1 MRMMATIK
9 PSFTT
14 KQINNALKKGG
25 EIIFESGNYMLTDC
39 LVLYSNTKVIARGA
53 TFFRKYKGRML
64 QLYVTPDT
72 TKYNGVHDVEWHGG
86 RFVANSSPENANV
99 ISLFHGKSIYMYDAY
114 IQGCRGMHSVEIN
127 ACKDIILIGSII
139 SDQSAK
145 DGEEFRE
152 AIQID
157 FANYDGLKVKG
168 AKPNSHCYD
177 GTHCDTIYIKQCSI
191 QNCPNGIGTHTVSKC
206 NKYHKNV
213 IIEGCSVRTK
223 HKDIKLYGFDGCSI
237 RSVDCCDIL
246 VGAKNTAHLN
256 SEGKVELSTPK
267 RNKHIMIDDCG
278 GARIEI
284 E

>member
-1 MRMMATIK
+1 MTTIK

-25 EIIFESGNYMLTDC
+25 EIIFESGNYTLTDC

-72 TKYNGVHDVEWHGG
+72 TKYNGVHDVEWQGG
-86 RFVANSSPENANV
+86 KFFAESSPENANV
-99 ISLFHGKSIYMYDAY
+99 ISLFHGKSIYMYDMWVA
-114 IQGCRGMHSVEIN
+114 GCRGMHSIEVN

-139 SDQSAK
+139 QNQSSK

-168 AKPNSHCYD
+168 AKPNSPCYD
-177 GTHCDTIYIKQCSI
+177 GTHCDTIYIKQCTI
-191 QNCPNGIGTHTVSKC
+191 QNCPNGIGTHTVSKG
-206 NKYHKNV
+206 NKYHKN
-213 IIEGCSVRTK
+213 ITIESCSIRTK
-223 HKDIKLYGFDGCSI
+223 HKDIKLYGFANCTI
-237 RSVDCCDIL
+237 CATNCCDIL
-246 VGAKNTAHLN
+246 VGTKDTAHLN
-256 SEGKVELSTPK
+256 NGGKVGLSTPK
-267 RNKHIMIDDCG
+267 RNKNIKIETYDD
-278 GARIEI
+278 ARIEI

>member
-1 MRMMATIK
+1 MTTIK

-25 EIIFESGNYMLTDC
+25 EIIFEPGNYMLTDC
-39 LVLYSNTKVIARGA
+39 LVLYSNTKVIARTA
-53 TFFRKYKGRML
+53 NFIRQHKGRML

-72 TKYNGVHDVEWHGG
+72 TEYNGVHDVEWHGG
-86 RFVANSSPENANV
+86 RFCANSSPENANV
-99 ISLFHGKSIYMYDAY
+99 ISLFHGKSIYMYDMG
-114 IQGCRGMHSVEIN
+114 IQGCRGMHSIEVN
-127 ACKDIILIGSII
+127 ACRDVILMDCQI
-139 SDQSAK
+139 SNQSAK

-168 AKPNSHCYD
+168 AKSTSLCYD
-177 GTHCDTIYIKQCSI
+177 GTHCYGVYIKRCEISD
-191 QNCPNGIGTHTVSKC
+191 CPNGIGTHTVSKG

-213 IIEGCSVRTK
+213 TIEGCLVHTK
-223 HKDIKLYGFDGCSI
+223 HRDIKLYGFDGCSI

-246 VGAKNTAHLN
+246 VGAKNTAHLD
-256 SEGKVELSTPK
+256 SGGKVELSTSK
-267 RNKHIMIDDCG
+267 RNKNIKIETYDD
-278 GARIEI
+278 ARIEI

>member
-1 MRMMATIK
+1 MTTIK

-25 EIIFESGNYMLTDC
+25 EIIFEPGNYMLTDC

-64 QLYVTPDT
+64 QLYVTPET
-72 TKYNGVHDVEWHGG
+72 VKYSGVHDVEWHSG

-99 ISLFHGKSIYMYDAY
+99 ISLFHGESIYIYDAY

-139 SDQSAK
+139 SDQSSK

-152 AIQID
+152 GIQID

-168 AKPNSHCYD
+168 AKPNSPCYD
-177 GTHCDTIYIKQCSI
+177 GTHCDTIYIKQCTI
-191 QNCPNGIGTHTVSKC
+191 QDCPNGIGTHTVSKG
-206 NKYHKNV
+206 NKYHKN
-213 IIEGCSVRTK
+213 ITIEGCSIRTK
-223 HKDIKLYGFDGCSI
+223 HKDIKLYGFANCTI
-237 RSVDCCDIL
+237 RATNCYDIL
-246 VGAKNTAHLN
+246 VGTKDTAHLN
-256 SEGKVELSTPK
+256 NGGVVGLPTPK
-267 RNKHIMIDDCG
+267 RNKN
-278 GARIEI
+278 IEI
-284 E
+284 VTDADVRIKIE

>member
-1 MRMMATIK
+1 MTTIK

-53 TFFRKYKGRML
+53 TFFRKCKGRML

-86 RFVANSSPENANV
+86 CFVADTSPENANV
-99 ISLFHGKSIYMYDAY
+99 ISLFHGKY
-114 IQGCRGMHSVEIN
+114 ICLDDIRIKGCRGMHSVEVN
-127 ACKDIILIGSII
+127 ACQHIELHELVI

-168 AKPNSHCYD
+168 AKPTSPCYD
-177 GTHCDTIYIKQCSI
+177 GTHCDNVYIKQCTI
-191 QNCPNGIGTHTVSKC
+191 QNCPNGIGTHTVSKG
-206 NKYHKNV
+206 NKYHKDV
-213 IIEGCSVRTK
+213 TIEGCSIHTK
-223 HKDIKLYGFDGCSI
+223 HKDIKLYGFANCTI
-237 RSVDCCDIL
+237 HITDCCDIL
-246 VGAKNTAHLN
+246 VGTKDIAHLN
-256 SEGKVELSTPK
+256 SGGVVGLPTPK
-267 RNKHIMIDDCG
+267 RNKNIKIDTYED
-278 GARIEI
+278 ARITI